1 MVLSYEGWEAPH
13 PDGTGRFPWGGT
25 KHRRQGMAIV
35 RRSDA
40 KRTGSVGAEK
50 PHRSFEDRS
59 CLGMVLTEVSAHG
72 V

>member
-1 MVLSYEGWEAPH
+1 
-13 PDGTGRFPWGGT
+13 
-25 KHRRQGMAIV
+25 MAIV

-40 KRTGSVGAEK
+40 KRTGSVDAEE
-50 PHRSFEDRS
+50 PRRSFEDRS